1 MSSNTGLQCLGCL
14 FSKHGSFTSQP
25 RRTSSGVVFAVRE
38 GQSENDGYLL
48 PAWTRSASPIH
59 PIQPSLAGA
68 DSQILQLCAGCQS
81 KLLHGKSTHHWNW
94 SHGRPKKTVYDVTDI
109 VTLLDTVDPA
119 GFKWGRSLTHSSS
132 KPTTS
137 ESMLTVTK
145 SCSIVMLLESSVP
158 HSLQQITVVPRFA
171 RCWSAPFMQNRL
183 LWQCQ
188 WKLWLLCKAVADAL
202 GGCLRQLILMCK
214 PAKGSRSAK
223 MAGWPNTA

>member
-38 GQSENDGYLL
+38 GQSEKDGYLL
-48 PAWTRSASPIH
+48 PAWARSAS

-94 SHGRPKKTVYDVTDI
+94 SHGHPEKLSMMWQI
-109 VTLLDTVDPA
+109 SWLFWTLWIQLVLNGEGA
-119 GFKWGRSLTHSSS
+119 WLILAQSS

-137 ESMLTVTK
+137 EPLPTVTK
-145 SCSIVMLLESSVP
+145 SSSIVMLLESSVP
-158 HSLQQITVVPRFA
+158 HSLQQIPVAPRFA
-171 RCWSAPFMQNRL
+171 RCWSAPFMQNRW

-188 WKLWLLCKAVADAL
+188 RKLWLLCKAVADAL
-202 GGCLRQLILMCK
+202 GGCLRQLVLMCK